1 MKTIDSIK
9 TAFKQ
14 GQRSEALQA
23 CAQLCA
29 TEPANLEP
37 KRLFALLHVVL
48 GNFSEAK
55 TGYQAV
61 LALRPNDS
69 DALFNLAVCE
79 RELHRLDSA
88 IEIYTTYTKAH
99 PNAVEG
105 WVNLA
110 ECHQQLGQCPQAIA
124 AAERAIKIAPTSF
137 RPWLIKADAL
147 KAAGDYAAAI
157 HQYKNA
163 NQCEP
168 NAASYLGMG
177 LAQQALKQVPQA
189 LESLTKALG
198 IAQHL
203 LPALM
208 ARAEILDAIGRSQ
221 EALNDY
227 LAALAIKPDH
237 EQGLKNAS
245 GLLVAL
251 NRGTEALTLFNKA
264 LEVSPNLLVA
274 KLGSTWVTSK
284 MVPLWHVPM
293 MNEAHRNDA
302 YYEGIKTAV
311 KPGKLVLEI
320 GAGSGLLS
328 MMAAKLGATQVVAC
342 EAEPLVAKTAA
353 EIVKNNGYAD
363 TVSILSKIS
372 YDVEVGKDLPEKA
385 DVLIHEIFDSAII
398 GEHVLP
404 AIEDAKKRLLKPDA
418 LIVPHAASIMIALMG
433 GEAAGQYLRVEHS
446 HGFDLSHFNS
456 IASKKI
462 PFYREDI
469 ALTPMSAPV
478 DAFRFDFMSQDS
490 YPAEDKLL
498 ELTATTEGLCY
509 GVVQWIRIELDATTT
524 WENPPTDIRSTT
536 AWQRTIYRFDQPM
549 PLTKGMI
556 VKIAASHD
564 RASPWFDLA
573 K

>member
-9 TAFKQ
+9 NAFKQ
-14 GQRSEALQA
+14 GQRAEAIQA
-23 CAQLCA
+23 CAALCA
-29 TEPANLEP
+29 TDPSNLEP
-37 KRLFALLHVVL
+37 KRLLALMYVVL
-48 GNFSEAK
+48 GDFAEAK
-55 TGYQAV
+55 VGYQAV
-61 LALRPNDS
+61 LALRPNDG

-79 RELHRLDSA
+79 RELQHLDAA
-88 IEIYTTYTKAH
+88 IEAYTTYTKAH
-99 PNAVEG
+99 PNAIEG

-110 ECHQQLGQCPQAIA
+110 ECHQQLGQYQQAIA
-124 AAERAIKIAPTSF
+124 AAERAIQITPTLF

-147 KAAGDYAAAI
+147 KAAGDYAGAI
-157 HQYKNA
+157 KQYKNS

-168 NAASYLGMG
+168 NAASYLGLG
-177 LAQQALKQVPQA
+177 LAQQALKQLPEA
-189 LESLTKALG
+189 LDSLTRALG
-198 IAQHL
+198 LVQKL
-203 LPALM
+203 LPALL
-208 ARAEILDAIGRSQ
+208 ARAEILDTMGRPH
-221 EALNDY
+221 EALSDY

-237 EQGLKNAS
+237 EQGLKSAS

-251 NRGTEALTLFNKA
+251 NRGTEALELFNKA

-274 KLGSTWVTSK
+274 KLGSAWATSK

-293 MNEAHRNDA
+293 MNESHRNDA

-311 KPGKLVLEI
+311 QPGKLVLEI

-328 MMAAKLGATQVVAC
+328 MMAAKLGANHVVAC
-342 EAEPLVAKTAA
+342 EAEPLVAKTAT
-353 EIVKNNGYAD
+353 EIVKTNGFAD
-363 TVSILSKIS
+363 TVTILSKIS
-372 YDVEVGKDLPEKA
+372 YDVELGKDLPEKA

-404 AIEDAKKRLLKPDA
+404 AIEDAKKRLLKSDA

-433 GEAAGQYLRVEHS
+433 GEAAGKYLHVESS
-446 HGFDLSHFNS
+446 HGFDLSHFNA

-469 ALTPMSAPV
+469 ALVPMSAPV
-478 DAFRFDFMSQDS
+478 DAFRFDFMNQDV
-490 YPAEDKLL
+490 YPAEHKIL
-498 ELTATTEGLCY
+498 ELTATAEGPCY
-509 GVVQWIRIELDATTT
+509 GVVQWIRIQLDSTTT

-536 AWQRTIYRFDQPM
+536 AWQRTIYRFDQPLQ
-549 PLTKGMI
+549 LTKGM
-556 VKIAASHD
+556 VVNIAASHD

>member
-1 MKTIDSIK
+1 
-9 TAFKQ
+9 
-14 GQRSEALQA
+14 
-23 CAQLCA
+23 
-29 TEPANLEP
+29 
-37 KRLFALLHVVL
+37 
-48 GNFSEAK
+48 
-55 TGYQAV
+55 V
-61 LALRPNDS
+61 LALRPNDG

-79 RELHRLDSA
+79 RELQHLDA
-88 IEIYTTYTKAH
+88 AVEAYITYTKAH
-99 PNAVEG
+99 PNEIEG

-110 ECHQQLGQCPQAIA
+110 ECHQQLGQYQEAIT
-124 AAERAIKIAPTSF
+124 AAERAIKITPTLF

-147 KAAGDYAAAI
+147 RAAGDYTAAI

-177 LAQQALKQVPQA
+177 LAQQALKQAPQA
-189 LESLTKALG
+189 LESLTKALSL
-198 IAQHL
+198 AQHL
-203 LPALM
+203 LPALL
-208 ARAEILDAIGRSQ
+208 ARAEILDAMGHAQ
-221 EALNDY
+221 EALADY
-227 LAALAIKPDH
+227 RAALTIKPDH
-237 EQGLKNAS
+237 EQGLKSAS

-251 NRGTEALTLFNKA
+251 NRGTEALELFNKA

-274 KLGSTWVTSK
+274 KLGSAWATSK

-293 MNEAHRNDA
+293 MNESHRNDA

-342 EAEPLVAKTAA
+342 EAEPLVAKTATS
-353 EIVKNNGYAD
+353 IVKTNGFAD
-363 TVSILSKIS
+363 TVTILSKIS
-372 YDVEVGKDLPEKA
+372 YDVELGKDLPEKA

-433 GEAAGQYLRVEHS
+433 GEAAGQYLRVESS
-446 HGFDLSHFNS
+446 HGFDLSGFNA

-469 ALTPMSAPV
+469 ALVPMSAPV
-478 DAFRFDFMSQDS
+478 DAFRFDFMKQDA
-490 YPAEDKLL
+490 YPAEDKIL
-498 ELTATTEGLCY
+498 ELTASAAGPCY
-509 GVVQWIRIELDATTT
+509 GVVQWIRIELDSTTT

-536 AWQRTIYRFDQPM
+536 AWQRTIYRFDQPLQ
-549 PLTKGMI
+549 LTKGLV

>member
-1 MKTIDSIK
+1 MY
-9 TAFKQ
+9 
-14 GQRSEALQA
+14 
-23 CAQLCA
+23 
-29 TEPANLEP
+29 
-37 KRLFALLHVVL
+37 VVL
-48 GNFSEAK
+48 GNFAEAK

-61 LALRPNDS
+61 LALRPNDG

-79 RELHRLDSA
+79 RELQHLDA
-88 IEIYTTYTKAH
+88 AVEVYTLYTKAQ
-99 PNAVEG
+99 PNEIEG

-110 ECHQQLGQCPQAIA
+110 ECHQQLGQYQQAIA
-124 AAERAIKIAPTSF
+124 AADRAIKITPTLF

-147 KAAGDYAAAI
+147 KAAGDYAGAI
-157 HQYKNA
+157 KQYKNSI
-163 NQCEP
+163 QCEP

-177 LAQQALKQVPQA
+177 LAQQALKQLPEA
-189 LESLTKALG
+189 LDSLTRALG
-198 IAQHL
+198 LAQKL
-203 LPALM
+203 LPALL
-208 ARAEILDAIGRSQ
+208 ARAEIF
-221 EALNDY
+221 EALGRTQDALTDY

-251 NRGTEALTLFNKA
+251 NRGTEALELFNKA
-264 LEVSPNLLVA
+264 LEMSPNLLVA
-274 KLGSTWVTSK
+274 KLGSAWATSK

-311 KPGKLVLEI
+311 QPGKLVLEI

-342 EAEPLVAKTAA
+342 EAEPLVAKTAT
-353 EIVKNNGYAD
+353 EIVKTNGFAD
-363 TVSILSKIS
+363 TVTILSKIS
-372 YDVEVGKDLPEKA
+372 YDVAVGKDLPEKA
-385 DVLIHEIFDSAII
+385 DILIHEIFDSAII

-433 GEAAGQYLRVEHS
+433 GEAAGKYLRIESS

-456 IASKKI
+456 IASKKV

-469 ALTPMSAPV
+469 ALTPMSAAV
-478 DAFRFDFMSQDS
+478 GAFRFDFMNQDS
-490 YPAEDKLL
+490 YPAEDKIL
-498 ELTATTEGLCY
+498 ELTATAEGPCY
-509 GVVQWIRIELDATTT
+509 GVVQWIRIELDSTTT

-536 AWQRTIYRFDQPM
+536 AWQRTIYRFDQPLQ
-549 PLTKGMI
+549 LTKGMV

>member
-9 TAFKQ
+9 NAFKQ
-14 GQRSEALQA
+14 GQRAEAIQA

-29 TEPANLEP
+29 AEPTNLEP
-37 KRLFALLHVVL
+37 KRLLALMYVVL
-48 GNFSEAK
+48 GNFAEAK

-61 LALRPNDS
+61 LALRPNDG

-79 RELHRLDSA
+79 RELQHLDA
-88 IEIYTTYTKAH
+88 AVEVYTRYTKAH
-99 PNAVEG
+99 PNEIEG

-110 ECHQQLGQCPQAIA
+110 ECHQQLGQHQQAIA
-124 AAERAIKIAPTSF
+124 ATDRAIKITPTLF

-147 KAAGDYAAAI
+147 KAAGDYAGAI
-157 HQYKNA
+157 KQYKNS

-168 NAASYLGMG
+168 NAAAYLGLG
-177 LAQQALKQVPQA
+177 LAQQALKQLPEA
-189 LESLTKALG
+189 LDSLTRALG
-198 IAQHL
+198 LAQKL
-203 LPALM
+203 LPALL
-208 ARAEILDAIGRSQ
+208 ARAEIFEALGRAQ
-221 EALNDY
+221 DALNDY

-251 NRGTEALTLFNKA
+251 NRGTEALELFNKA

-274 KLGSTWVTSK
+274 KLGSAWATSK

-302 YYEGIKTAV
+302 YFEGIKTAIQ
-311 KPGKLVLEI
+311 PGKLVLEI

-342 EAEPLVAKTAA
+342 EAEPLVAKTAT
-353 EIVKNNGYAD
+353 EIVKANGFAD
-363 TVSILSKIS
+363 TITILSKIS
-372 YDVEVGKDLPEKA
+372 YDVAVGKDLPEKA

-404 AIEDAKKRLLKPDA
+404 AIEDAKKRLLKPKA

-433 GEAAGQYLRVEHS
+433 GDAAGQYLRVESS
-446 HGFDLSHFNS
+446 HGFDLSRFNS

-469 ALTPMSAPV
+469 ALVPMSTPV
-478 DAFRFDFMSQDS
+478 DAFRFDFMNQDS
-490 YPAEDKLL
+490 YPAEHKIL
-498 ELTATTEGLCY
+498 ELTATTEGTCY

-536 AWQRTIYRFDQPM
+536 AWQRTIYRFDQPLQ
-549 PLTKGMI
+549 LTKGMV

>member
-9 TAFKQ
+9 NAFKQ
-14 GQRSEALQA
+14 GQRAEAIEA
-23 CAQLCA
+23 CTALCA
-29 TEPANLEP
+29 TEPSNLEP
-37 KRLFALLHVVL
+37 KRLLALMYVVL
-48 GNFSEAK
+48 GNFAAAK
-55 TGYQAV
+55 VGYQSV
-61 LALRPNDS
+61 LALRPNDG

-79 RELHRLDSA
+79 RELQHLDA
-88 IEIYTTYTKAH
+88 AVEVYTTYTKTH
-99 PNAVEG
+99 PTAIEG

-110 ECHQQLGQCPQAIA
+110 ECQQQLGQYQQAIA
-124 AAERAIKIAPTSF
+124 AAERAIKITPTSF

-147 KAAGDYAAAI
+147 RAAGDYTAAI
-157 HQYKNA
+157 NQYKNA

-177 LAQQALKQVPQA
+177 LAQQALKQAPQA
-189 LESLTKALG
+189 LKSLTQALG
-198 IAQHL
+198 LAQNL
-203 LPALM
+203 LPALL
-208 ARAEILDAIGRSQ
+208 ARAEILDTMGHSQ
-221 EALNDY
+221 EALTDY
-227 LAALAIKPDH
+227 LAALALKPDH
-237 EQGLKNAS
+237 EQALKNAS

-251 NRGTEALTLFNKA
+251 NRGTEALGLFNKA
-264 LEVSPNLLVA
+264 LEISPNLLVA
-274 KLGSTWVTSK
+274 KLGSAWAISK

-293 MNEAHRNDA
+293 MNESHRNDA
-302 YYEGIKTAV
+302 YYAGIKTAV

-328 MMAAKLGATQVVAC
+328 MMAAKVGATEIVAC
-342 EAEPLVAKTAA
+342 EAEPLVAKTATD
-353 EIVKNNGYAD
+353 IVNANGFAD
-363 TVSILSKIS
+363 QVTILSKIS
-372 YDVEVGKDLPEKA
+372 YDVELGKDLPEKA

-433 GEAAGQYLRVEHS
+433 GEAAGQYLRVESS
-446 HGFDLSHFNS
+446 HGFDLSRFNL

-478 DAFRFDFMSQDS
+478 DAFRFDFMNQDA
-490 YPAEDKLL
+490 YPAEDKILA
-498 ELTATTEGLCY
+498 LTATTEGLCY
-509 GVVQWIRIELDATTT
+509 GVVQWIRLELDATTV
-524 WENPPTDIRSTT
+524 WENNPTDIRSTT
-536 AWQRTIYRFDQPM
+536 AWQRTVYRFDQPLQ
-549 PLTKGMI
+549 LTQGMV

-573 K
+573 Q

>member
-9 TAFKQ
+9 NAFKQ
-14 GQRSEALQA
+14 GHRSEAIQA
-23 CAQLCA
+23 CSQLCV
-29 TEPANLEP
+29 TEPNNLEP
-37 KRLFALLHVVL
+37 KRLLALMYVVL
-48 GNFSEAK
+48 GNFAEAK

-61 LALRPNDS
+61 LALRPNDG

-79 RELHRLDSA
+79 REMQHLDEA
-88 IEIYTTYTKAH
+88 VEAYTTYTKAH
-99 PNAVEG
+99 PNAIEG

-110 ECHQQLGQCPQAIA
+110 ECHQQLGQYQQAIT

-147 KAAGDYAAAI
+147 KAAGDYTAAI

-177 LAQQALKQVPQA
+177 LAQQALKQIPQA
-189 LESLTKALG
+189 LDSLTKALSL
-198 IAQHL
+198 AQQL
-203 LPALM
+203 LPALL
-208 ARAEILDAIGRSQ
+208 ARAEMLETIGRTQ
-221 EALNDY
+221 EALDDY
-227 LAALAIKPDH
+227 RSALTIKPDH
-237 EQGLKNAS
+237 EQGLKSAS

-251 NRGTEALTLFNKA
+251 NRGTEALELFNKA
-264 LEVSPNLLVA
+264 LKASPNLLVA
-274 KLGSTWVTSK
+274 KLGLTWVTSK

-293 MNEAHRNDA
+293 MNDSHRNDA
-302 YYEGIKTAV
+302 YYEGVKTAI

-342 EAEPLVAKTAA
+342 EAEPLVAKTAT
-353 EIVKNNGYAD
+353 EIIKTNGFAD
-363 TVSILSKIS
+363 TVTILSKIS
-372 YDVEVGKDLPEKA
+372 YDVELGKDLPEKA

-404 AIEDAKKRLLKPDA
+404 ALEDAKKRLLKSDA

-433 GEAAGQYLRVEHS
+433 GEAAGQYLRVES
-446 HGFDLSHFNS
+446 IHGFDLSHFNS

-469 ALTPMSAPV
+469 VLTPMSAPA
-478 DAFRFDFMSQDS
+478 DAFRFDFMNQDAF
-490 YPAEDKLL
+490 PAEDKIL
-498 ELTATTEGLCY
+498 ELTATNDGPCY

-524 WENPPTDIRSTT
+524 WENHPTDIRSSIT
-536 AWQRTIYRFDQPM
+536 WQRTIYRFDQP
-549 PLTKGMI
+549 LQLRKGMV
-556 VKIAASHD
+556 VKISASHD

>member
-9 TAFKQ
+9 AAFKQ
-14 GQRSEALQA
+14 GQRSEALEA
-23 CAQLCA
+23 CVQLCA
-29 TEPANLEP
+29 AEPANLEP

-79 RELHRLDSA
+79 RELHRLDAA

-99 PNAVEG
+99 PNAIEG

-110 ECHQQLGQCPQAIA
+110 ECHQQLGQYQQAIA
-124 AAERAIKIAPTSF
+124 AAERAIKITPTSF
-137 RPWLIKADAL
+137 RPWLIKADTL

-177 LAQQALKQVPQA
+177 LAQKALKQIPQA

-203 LPALM
+203 LPALI
-208 ARAEILDAIGRSQ
+208 ARAEILDVMGRSQ

-251 NRGTEALTLFNKA
+251 NRGTEALALFNKA

-274 KLGSTWVTSK
+274 KLGSAWATSK

-311 KPGKLVLEI
+311 KPGKLILEI

-342 EAEPLVAKTAA
+342 EAEPLVAKTAT
-353 EIVKNNGYAD
+353 EIVNKNGFAD
-363 TVSILSKIS
+363 AVTILSKIS

>member
-9 TAFKQ
+9 AAFKQ

-23 CAQLCA
+23 CVQLCA
-29 TEPANLEP
+29 AEPANLEP
-37 KRLFALLHVVL
+37 KRLLALLYVVL

-55 TGYQAV
+55 TGYHAV

-79 RELHRLDSA
+79 RELHHLDAA

-110 ECHQQLGQCPQAIA
+110 ECHQQLDQYQQAIVT
-124 AAERAIKIAPTSF
+124 AERAIKLTPTSF

-163 NQCEP
+163 LQCEP

-203 LPALM
+203 LPALI
-208 ARAEILDAIGRSQ
+208 ARAEILDAMGRSQ
-221 EALNDY
+221 EALVDY
-227 LAALAIKPDH
+227 LAALTIKPDH

-251 NRGTEALTLFNKA
+251 NRGTEALALFNKA

-274 KLGSTWVTSK
+274 KLGSAWATSK

-293 MNEAHRNDA
+293 MNESHRNDA
-302 YYEGIKTAV
+302 YYEGIKTAA
-311 KPGKLVLEI
+311 KAGKLVLEI

-342 EAEPLVAKTAA
+342 EAEPLVAKTAT
-353 EIVKNNGYAD
+353 EIVKINGYAD
-363 TVSILSKIS
+363 TVTILSKIS
-372 YDVEVGKDLPEKA
+372 YDVEVGKDLKEKA

-433 GEAAGQYLRVEHS
+433 GEAAGKYLRVEHG

-469 ALTPMSAPV
+469 ALTPMSMPV
-478 DAFRFDFMSQDS
+478 DAFRFDFMNQDS
-490 YPAEDKLL
+490 YPAEEKIL
-498 ELTATTEGLCY
+498 ELTATTKGLCY
-509 GVVQWIRIELDATTT
+509 GVVQWIRIELDTTT
-524 WENPPTDIRSTT
+524 IWENPPTDIRSTT
-536 AWQRTIYRFDQPM
+536 AWQRTIYRFDQPL
-549 PLTKGMI
+549 PLTKGMV

>member
-9 TAFKQ
+9 NAFKQ
-14 GQRSEALQA
+14 GQRSEAIQA

-29 TEPANLEP
+29 AEPNNLEP
-37 KRLFALLHVVL
+37 KRLLALMHVVL
-48 GNFSEAK
+48 GNFVEAK
-55 TGYQAV
+55 VGYQAV
-61 LALRPNDS
+61 LALRPNDG

-79 RELHRLDSA
+79 RELQHLEAA
-88 IEIYTTYTKAH
+88 IEVYTTYTKAH
-99 PNAVEG
+99 PNEIEG

-110 ECHQQLGQCPQAIA
+110 ECHQQLGQYQQAIA
-124 AAERAIKIAPTSF
+124 ATERAIKITPTLF

-147 KAAGDYAAAI
+147 KATGDYAGAI
-157 HQYKNA
+157 KQYKNA

-177 LAQQALKQVPQA
+177 LAQQALKQLPEA
-189 LESLTKALG
+189 LDSLTRALG
-198 IAQHL
+198 LAQKL
-203 LPALM
+203 LPALL
-208 ARAEILDAIGRSQ
+208 ARAAIF
-221 EALNDY
+221 EALGRTQDALTDY

-251 NRGTEALTLFNKA
+251 NRGTEALELFNRA

-274 KLGSTWVTSK
+274 KLGSAWATSK

-302 YYEGIKTAV
+302 YFEGIKTAV
-311 KPGKLVLEI
+311 QPGKLVLEI

-342 EAEPLVAKTAA
+342 EAEPLVAQTAT
-353 EIVKNNGYAD
+353 EIVKTNGFAD
-363 TVSILSKIS
+363 TVSIVSKIS
-372 YDVEVGKDLPEKA
+372 YDVAVGKDLPEKA

-404 AIEDAKKRLLKPDA
+404 AIEDAKKRLLKPEA

-433 GEAAGQYLRVEHS
+433 GEAAGQYLRIESS
-446 HGFDLSHFNS
+446 HGFDLSRFNS
-456 IASKKI
+456 ISSKKI

-469 ALTPMSAPV
+469 ALVPMSTPV
-478 DAFRFDFMSQDS
+478 DAFRFDFMNQDS
-490 YPAEDKLL
+490 YPKEDKIL
-498 ELTATTEGLCY
+498 ELTATAEGPCY
-509 GVVQWIRIELDATTT
+509 GVVQWIRIELDTTT
-524 WENPPTDIRSTT
+524 IWENPPTDIRSTT
-536 AWQRTIYRFDQPM
+536 AWQRTIYRFDQPLQ
-549 PLTKGMI
+549 LTKGMV

>member
-9 TAFKQ
+9 AAFKQ
-14 GQRSEALQA
+14 GQRSEAIQA
-23 CAQLCA
+23 CATLCA
-29 TEPANLEP
+29 AEPANLEP
-37 KRLFALLHVVL
+37 KRLLALLYVVL

-55 TGYQAV
+55 IGYQAV

-79 RELHRLDSA
+79 RELHHFDAA

-110 ECHQQLGQCPQAIA
+110 ECHQQLGQFQPAIA
-124 AAERAIKIAPTSF
+124 AAERAIKLTPTSF

-147 KAAGDYAAAI
+147 KSAGDYAAAI

-163 NQCEP
+163 LQCEP

-203 LPALM
+203 LPALI
-208 ARAEILDAIGRSQ
+208 ARAEILDVVGRSQ

-251 NRGTEALTLFNKA
+251 NRGTEALALFNRA

-274 KLGSTWVTSK
+274 KLGSAWATSK

-342 EAEPLVAKTAA
+342 EAEPLVAKTAI
-353 EIVKNNGYAD
+353 EIIKINGYAD
-363 TVSILSKIS
+363 TVTILSKIS

-469 ALTPMSAPV
+469 ELTPMSMPV
-478 DAFRFDFMSQDS
+478 DAFRFDFMNQDS
-490 YPAEDKLL
+490 YPAEDKIL

-509 GVVQWIRIELDATTT
+509 GVVQWIRIELDTTTT

>member
-9 TAFKQ
+9 AAFKQ
-14 GQRSEALQA
+14 GQRSEAIQA
-23 CAQLCA
+23 CATLCA
-29 TEPANLEP
+29 AEPANLEP
-37 KRLFALLHVVL
+37 KRLLALLYVVL

-55 TGYQAV
+55 IGYQAV

-79 RELHRLDSA
+79 RELHHFDAA

-110 ECHQQLGQCPQAIA
+110 ECHQQLGQFQPAIA
-124 AAERAIKIAPTSF
+124 AAERAIKLTPTSF

-147 KAAGDYAAAI
+147 KSAGDYAAAI

-163 NQCEP
+163 LQCEP

-203 LPALM
+203 LPALI
-208 ARAEILDAIGRSQ
+208 ARAEILDVVGRSQ

-251 NRGTEALTLFNKA
+251 NRGTEALALFNRA

-274 KLGSTWVTSK
+274 KLGSAWATSK

-293 MNEAHRNDA
+293 M
-302 YYEGIKTAV
+302 
-311 KPGKLVLEI
+311 
-320 GAGSGLLS
+320 
-328 MMAAKLGATQVVAC
+328 
-342 EAEPLVAKTAA
+342 
-353 EIVKNNGYAD
+353 
-363 TVSILSKIS
+363 
-372 YDVEVGKDLPEKA
+372 KDLPEKA

-469 ALTPMSAPV
+469 ELTPMSMPV
-478 DAFRFDFMSQDS
+478 DAFRFDFMNQDS
-490 YPAEDKLL
+490 YPAEDKIL

-509 GVVQWIRIELDATTT
+509 GVVQWIRIELDTTTT

>member
-9 TAFKQ
+9 AAFKQ

-29 TEPANLEP
+29 AEPTNLEP
-37 KRLFALLHVVL
+37 KRLLALMYVVL
-48 GNFSEAK
+48 GNFAEAK

-61 LALRPNDS
+61 LALRPNDG

-79 RELHRLDSA
+79 RELQNLQAA
-88 IEIYTTYTKAH
+88 IDVYTTYTNAH
-99 PNAVEG
+99 PTVVEG

-110 ECHQQLGQCPQAIA
+110 ECQQQLGQHQQAITSA
-124 AAERAIKIAPTSF
+124 DRAIKITPTSF

-147 KAAGDYAAAI
+147 RAAGDYSGAI
-157 HQYKNA
+157 KQYKNA

-177 LAQQALKQVPQA
+177 LAQHALKQLPEA
-189 LESLTKALG
+189 LDSLTRALG
-198 IAQHL
+198 LVQKL
-203 LPALM
+203 LPALL
-208 ARAEILDAIGRSQ
+208 ARAEILDMMGRSQ
-221 EALNDY
+221 EALSDY

-251 NRGTEALTLFNKA
+251 NRGTEALELFNKA
-264 LEVSPNLLVA
+264 LQVSPNLLVA
-274 KLGSTWVTSK
+274 KLGSAWATSK

-293 MNEAHRNDA
+293 MNELHRNDA
-302 YYEGIKTAV
+302 YYEGIKTAA

-328 MMAAKLGATQVVAC
+328 MMAAKLGASKVVAC
-342 EAEPLVAKTAA
+342 EAEPLVAKTAT
-353 EIVKNNGYAD
+353 EIVKANGFAE
-363 TVSILSKIS
+363 TVTILSKIS

-404 AIEDAKKRLLKPDA
+404 ALEDAKKRLLKPEA

-433 GEAAGQYLRVEHS
+433 GEAAGKYLRVDS
-446 HGFDLSHFNS
+446 SNGFDLSHFNS

-469 ALTPMSAPV
+469 ALVPMSEAV
-478 DAFRFDFMSQDS
+478 DAFRFDFMNQDS
-490 YPAEDKLL
+490 YPAEDKIL

-509 GVVQWIRIELDATTT
+509 GVVQWIRIELNADTN

-536 AWQRTIYRFDQPM
+536 AWQRTIYRFDQPLQ
-549 PLTKGMI
+549 LTKGMV

>member
-9 TAFKQ
+9 AAFKQ

-23 CAQLCA
+23 CAALCA
-29 TEPANLEP
+29 AEPASLEP
-37 KRLFALLHVVL
+37 KRLLALMYVVL
-48 GNFSEAK
+48 GNFAEAK
-55 TGYQAV
+55 AGYQAV
-61 LALRPNDS
+61 LASRPNDG

-79 RELHRLDSA
+79 RELQHLDA
-88 IEIYTTYTKAH
+88 AVTVYTTYTKAH
-99 PNAVEG
+99 PKAIEG

-110 ECHQQLGQCPQAIA
+110 ECHQQLGQHQQAIA
-124 AAERAIKIAPTSF
+124 SAERAIKITPTSF

-147 KAAGDYAAAI
+147 KAAGDYTAAI

-177 LAQQALKQVPQA
+177 LAQQALKQAPQA
-189 LESLTKALG
+189 LESLTKALS
-198 IAQHL
+198 IAQNL
-203 LPALM
+203 LPALL
-208 ARAEILDAIGRSQ
+208 ARAEILDAMGHAQ
-221 EALNDY
+221 EALADY
-227 LAALAIKPDH
+227 RAALAIKPDH
-237 EQGLKNAS
+237 EQALKNAS

-251 NRGTEALTLFNKA
+251 NRGTEALELFNKA

-274 KLGSTWVTSK
+274 KLGSAWATSK

-293 MNEAHRNDA
+293 MNESHRNDA
-302 YYEGIKTAV
+302 YYEGIKSAV
-311 KPGKLVLEI
+311 QPGKRVLEI

-342 EAEPLVAKTAA
+342 EAEPLVAKTATQ
-353 EIVKNNGYAD
+353 IVQTNGFAD
-363 TVSILSKIS
+363 TVTILSKIS
-372 YDVEVGKDLPEKA
+372 YDVELGKDLPEKA

-404 AIEDAKKRLLKPDA
+404 AIEDAKKRLLKSDA

-433 GEAAGQYLRVEHS
+433 GEAAGKYLRVESS
-446 HGFDLSHFNS
+446 HGFDLSGFNA

-469 ALTPMSAPV
+469 ALVPMSTPV
-478 DAFRFDFMSQDS
+478 DAFRFDFMKQDS
-490 YPAEDKLL
+490 YPAEDKIL

-509 GVVQWIRIELDATTT
+509 GVVQWIRIELDSTTT

-536 AWQRTIYRFDQPM
+536 AWQRTIYRFDQPL
-549 PLTKGMI
+549 PLTTGML
-556 VKIAASHD
+556 VKSAASHD